1 MSGAAGRPLG
11 DVAVSFS
18 GGLDTTLAVVQLL
31 DVFERVHLL
40 TYCNGYC
47 FRIHAHHDR
56 VRALREAFGAE
67 RIVSRTE
74 MVRSQI
80 DELLEDYWKDLHRT
94 GSPLIFDLACR
105 FSMEVATIQYCLEN
119 DISHAADGLNS
130 AQPVIFILE
139 PDYIRMADAFMAEFG
154 IQFLHPVYHFG
165 DRGKR
170 RELLDR
176 HGLNV
181 EVKLIS
187 FVQRAGILPQ
197 ISEQILTQPF
207 CYAQVPIFFLT
218 SPLRHAPLLRRFGL
232 ATDDARAYRGE
243 RQRVARE
250 LLARF
255 VSELGGD
262 LRELLD
268 RRGAPDDARDHF
280 PAAL

>member
-1 MSGAAGRPLG
+1 VSDPGTPRLG

-47 FRIHAHHDR
+47 FRIDAHHDR
-56 VRALREAFGAE
+56 VRALRDAFGAD

-74 MVRSQI
+74 VVRPHI
-80 DELLEDYWKDLHRT
+80 DELLDDYWSDLRRT

-105 FSMEVATIQYCLEN
+105 FSMEIATIQYCLEN
-119 DISHAADGLNS
+119 DIAHAADGLNS

-139 PDYIRMADAFMAEFG
+139 PDYIRMADRFMGEFG

-165 DRGKR
+165 DREKR

-187 FVQRAGILPQ
+187 FVQRTGILPQ

-232 ATDDARAYRGE
+232 PLDDAKAYREE

-250 LLARF
+250 LLARH
-255 VSELGGD
+255 VAALGGEMT
-262 LRELLD
+262 ELLE
-268 RRGAPDDARDHF
+268 RRGAPTDARPHF
-280 PAAL
+280 PDAL

>member
-1 MSGAAGRPLG
+1 MSRPLG

-40 TYCNGYC
+40 TFCNGYC
-47 FRIHAHHDR
+47 FRIHAHHGR
-56 VRALREAFGAE
+56 VKALRDAFGAD
-67 RIVSRTE
+67 RIVSETQV
-74 MVRSQI
+74 VRPQI
-80 DELLEDYWKDLHRT
+80 DALLPEYGADLRRT

-105 FSMEVATIQYCLEN
+105 FSMEIATIQYCLEN
-119 DISHAADGLNS
+119 DIAHAADGLNS

-139 PDYIRMADAFMAEFG
+139 PGYIRMADAFMAEFG
-154 IQFLHPVYHFG
+154 IQFFHPVYHFG
-165 DRGKR
+165 DREQR

-181 EVKLIS
+181 EVKAIT

-232 ATDDARAYRGE
+232 PLEDARAYREE
-243 RQRVARE
+243 RQV
-250 LLARF
+250 LARGLIREH
-255 VSELGGD
+255 VTGLGGD
-262 LRELLD
+262 LDALLD
-268 RRGAPDDARDHF
+268 RRGTPADVRDRFPDV
-280 PAAL
+280 L